1 MSLKKNK
8 YIKSRNRHC
17 NVSIPALYT
26 MVSKPNTSVFGYEIT
41 SSYTNWAQHEY
52 KITYVINMHKCL
64 VHL

>member
-17 NVSIPALYT
+17 NVIIPALYT

-41 SSYTNWAQHEY
+41 AS
-52 KITYVINMHKCL
+52 
-64 VHL
+64 